1 MIFAYWRYTDFS
13 RTMLAERGELYM
25 EQNLPPLPPVIFE
38 NGLYYE
44 LRGEQ
49 YGVVHC
55 KCSRKSPKNLLN

>member
-25 EQNLPPLPPVIFE
+25 EQNLPLLSPVIFE

-49 YGVVHC
+49 Y
-55 KCSRKSPKNLLN
+55 